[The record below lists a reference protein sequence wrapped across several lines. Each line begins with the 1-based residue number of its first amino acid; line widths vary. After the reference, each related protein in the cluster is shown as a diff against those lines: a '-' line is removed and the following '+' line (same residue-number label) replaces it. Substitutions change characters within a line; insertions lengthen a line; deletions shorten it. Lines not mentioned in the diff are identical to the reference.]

1 MTKEVYLVP
10 NMSSD
15 SRVLVF
21 RRDFTPPVKED
32 MLQVDAYVIITE
44 RYVVLCDTLLC
55 PEDMAIVLN
64 EITPTLARRQLLV
77 VNSHSDWDHTWG
89 NRYFVEHG
97 KPPIIAHSLCPQG
110 LFSDESRETLAYF
123 QGHYDTFKDVELIPP
138 TLTFEQRLTIYG
150 GDLTLE
156 LFSAPGHE
164 PDQLAGWIPELR
176 LLLAFDAAEYPI
188 PTLHKATGVPSM
200 IKTLEHFLTLHPA
213 RVFCSHGG
221 TSEISVIEQ
230 NLMYLH
236 TIEQRVQALLTTQ
249 AASTEETLLAAA
261 LREYPF
267 EEVLSTLAP
276 LFQDDSSFY
285 REAHTSNVRYMVQW
299 WLLSQ
304 LQALNEKE

>member
-32 MLQVDAYVIITE
+32 MLQVDAYAIITE

-64 EITPTLARRQLLV
+64 ELTTALAERQLLV

-89 NRYFVEHG
+89 NGYFAEHG
-97 KPPIIAHSLCPQG
+97 KPPIIAHALCPQG
-110 LFSDESRETLAYF
+110 LFSDASRETLTYF
-123 QGHYDTFKDVELIPP
+123 QSHYDTFKNVELIPP
-138 TLTFEQRLTIYG
+138 TLTFEQSLTIYG

-164 PDQLAGWIPELR
+164 PDQIAGWLPELR

-188 PTLHKATGVPSM
+188 PTLHKAAGVPSM
-200 IKTLEHFLTLHPA
+200 IATLEHFLALHPM

-221 TSEISVIEQ
+221 TSEALVIEH
-230 NLMYLH
+230 NLTYLR

-249 AASTEETLLAAA
+249 SAWTEETLLAAA

-276 LFQDDSSFY
+276 LFQDESTFY
-285 REAHTSNVRYMVQW
+285 REAHTSNVRCVLQW
-299 WLLSQ
+299 LF
-304 LQALNEKE
+304 QALNER

>member
-1 MTKEVYLVP
+1 MAEEVYLVP
-10 NMSSD
+10 NMSDD

-21 RRDFTPPVKED
+21 RRDFAPPIKED

-64 EITPTLARRQLLV
+64 EIAPALTERHLLI

-89 NRYFVEHG
+89 NGYFVGHG

-110 LFSDESRETLAYF
+110 LFSDESRSTLAYF
-123 QGHYDTFKDVELIPP
+123 QGHYDTFKNVELIPP
-138 TLTFEQRLTIYG
+138 TLTFEQSLTIHG

-164 PDQLAGWIPELR
+164 PDQLAVWIPELR

-200 IKTLEHFLTLHPA
+200 IATLERFLALNPA
-213 RVFCSHGG
+213 RVLCSHGG
-221 TSEISVIEQ
+221 INKPSQVEQ
-230 NLMYLH
+230 NLTYLR
-236 TIEQRVQALLTTQ
+236 TIEQRVQALINAQVT
-249 AASTEETLLAAA
+249 STEEALVNAA

-267 EEVLSTLAP
+267 EVVLSTQAP
-276 LFQDDSSFY
+276 LFQDNSSFY
-285 REAHTSNVRYMVQW
+285 REAHATNVRCMVQW
-299 WLLSQ
+299 LLFQ
-304 LQALNEKE
+304 TLNEKQ